1 MTTQIRR
8 STLAVAVGGI
18 VAVGAA
24 QHSHAQPAAQSGEVE
39 EIVVTARRRFETF
52 QDAPVTITVFNEAE
66 IERAG
71 IDRPQDFIALTP
83 NVTLVQTQNQGTSFV
98 TVRGISQARNSEPS
112 VAVLVDGV
120 LMSNPSQFNQEL
132 FDVQQIEV
140 LKGAQGAVYGRN
152 AIGGAMVITTREP
165 GDQFRGRV
173 RVGADSGIGHRFQLS
188 GSGPLGN
195 MENLRYH
202 AALNYYDTEG
212 FIFNPYLQ
220 ENADPFKDRSI
231 RTRLIWDASDR
242 LTTDA
247 RFFQSKVNTQA
258 LYFNIVDDVNDTSL
272 PVRVNNAGQ
281 NDRDLTQVAFKVDY
295 HGDFG
300 TFTSVTS
307 YDTIEEILTGD
318 QFDFLPIEESL
329 FYFLG
334 AVLELPFP
342 FGEWDWAQHQFLDV
356 NTWSQEFRFTSRD
369 DSRVRWIAGTYMIA
383 TDRYISTGNIAD
395 MGAGAFPVRRTPRSA
410 AQHPDSFQLTF
421 LADEQDNFAWAVFA
435 DLGFDLSE
443 RLELNLAARYDRDTR
458 ENTTLTPNEWLG
470 AIPDASFGEV
480 RKNTWSELQPKLT
493 LRYQPSSRT
502 TVYGG
507 WSRGFRSGGF
517 NQTGVGAEAAAAG
530 IAGVGDLFGAEVAD
544 TAEFGIKYLS
554 DNGRFGANFS
564 VFDTRAE
571 GSYFFVFL
579 PDSSTQNLGSL
590 DETRF
595 QGFEID
601 IAARLMEGLRLN
613 VGYGYTD
620 SEIRRFDGDPSQ
632 VGNRAPLVSRD
643 TTNVGLQYRTPL
655 GQSGVGLLLRSDYQ
669 RIGRTWWEPANMT
682 VRDPVN
688 LLDLRIGIEAD
699 DWSIVA
705 WQRNSNNTRYNAE
718 FSPGGFVFKGMPRR
732 YGVDFTKH
740 F

>member
-1 MTTQIRR
+1 MTTQFRY
-8 STLAVAVGGI
+8 SALAVAIGSAF
-18 VAVGAA
+18 AVGAA
-24 QHSHAQPAAQSGEVE
+24 QTGHAQPAAQPGEID

-173 RVGADSGIGHRFQLS
+173 RVGADSGIGRRFQIS

-195 MENLRYH
+195 TENLRYH
-202 AALNYYDTEG
+202 AALNYYDTDG

-272 PVRVNNAGQ
+272 PVRVNNSGQ

-300 TFTSVTS
+300 TFTSITS

-329 FYFLG
+329 FFNL
-334 AVLELPFP
+334 
-342 FGEWDWAQHQFLDV
+342 FGEDWNQSQFLDV
-356 NTWSQEFRFTSRD
+356 STWSQEFRITSRD
-369 DSRVRWIAGTYMIA
+369 DSSVRWIAGTYMIA
-383 TDRYISTGNIAD
+383 TDRFISTGNMHD
-395 MGAGAFPVRRTPRSA
+395 TGAGVFPVYHTPSTNPANPQR
-410 AQHPDSFQLTF
+410 TF

-435 DLGFDLSE
+435 DLGFDLTD

-458 ENTTLTPNEWLG
+458 ENTTMTPDAWLG

-493 LRYQPSSRT
+493 LRYQPSTRT

-554 DNGRFGANFS
+554 DSGRLGANFS
-564 VFDTRAE
+564 VFDTKAE

-579 PDSSTQNLGSL
+579 PNSSTQNLGSL

-595 QGFEID
+595 QGYEID
-601 IAARLMEGLRLN
+601 IAARLTDGLRLN

-632 VGNRAPLVSRD
+632 VGNQAPLVSRD
-643 TTNVGLQYRTPL
+643 TVNVGLQYRTPL
-655 GQSGVGLLLRSDYQ
+655 GQSGVGLLLRTDYQ
-669 RIGRTWWEPANMT
+669 RIGKTWWEPANMT

-688 LLDLRIGIEAD
+688 LLDVRIGIEAD
-699 DWSIVA
+699 DWSVVA
-705 WQRNSNNTRYNAE
+705 WQRNNNNTRYNAE